1 MEYHIHK
8 QCLFKM
14 CGTNGQTINHCIF
27 CLIYKR
33 VKWLH
38 AFSTTL
44 TGKIRMYIQ
53 QTETHHTDL
62 ILVQKCD
69 TKEDLAKIN
78 LEPKYDFD

>member
-1 MEYHIHK
+1 
-8 QCLFKM
+8 
-14 CGTNGQTINHCIF
+14 
-27 CLIYKR
+27 
-33 VKWLH
+33 
-38 AFSTTL
+38 
-44 TGKIRMYIQ
+44 MYIQ